1 MLQNMSDIHMD
12 FFDPRFHQDQAIFLA
27 TLMIGIMLFGY
38 LVQLSILKLLK
49 RSPERAIN
57 KFILCQQVIAN
68 PILTMSILKCFYF
81 RLGYYSTRSS
91 GLTESWTCFC
101 IQWRM
106 LLVGSAAISWTLSSI
121 TVSYSCSLLRFIM
134 LSLDICALGIIPFY

>member
-12 FFDPRFHQDQAIFLA
+12 FFDPRFHQDQSIFLA
-27 TLMIGIMLFGY
+27 ALMFGIMLFGY

-57 KFILCQQVIAN
+57 KFILCQQVIVN
-68 PILTMSILKCFYF
+68 PIISMSTFQIFF
-81 RLGYYSTRSS
+81 RLGYYSTRFS
-91 GLTESWTCFC
+91 GLTESWICSC
-101 IQWRM
+101 IQWKM
-106 LLVGSAAISWTLSSI
+106 LLVRSVVISWTLSSI
-121 TVSYSCSLLRFIM
+121 TVSYSCNLLRFTM